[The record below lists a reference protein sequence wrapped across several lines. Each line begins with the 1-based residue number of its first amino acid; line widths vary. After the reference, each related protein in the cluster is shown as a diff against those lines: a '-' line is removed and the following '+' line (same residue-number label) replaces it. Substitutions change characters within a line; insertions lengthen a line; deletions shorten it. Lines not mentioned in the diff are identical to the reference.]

1 MIVGLADSCSEE
13 EVGVMRSYVDAT
25 RIGGHLPLVLPAT
38 TVYEEAC
45 RQLMAVDALMLL
57 GGGDVEASR
66 FGSVATPFDGTP
78 NVMRDAYE
86 LLLMQVAVEQ
96 RKPVFGICRG
106 LQLINIFFGGTICQ
120 DLPTCWSICVERSS
134 NQNYSSTDYIPLLDH
149 SRPDKKWEP
158 VHAIHI
164 DAQSRLAQVLGET
177 QVSVNSTHHQAVDRL
192 GSGLRAVAWSA
203 DGVIEAVESDNY
215 PIAAVQFHPERL
227 AWGDDTLFR
236 KIFADL
242 PRYLSSHCS

>member
-1 MIVGLADSCSEE
+1 MIVGLADSCGQE
-13 EVGVMRSYVDAT
+13 EVSVMRTYVDAT

-38 TVYEEAC
+38 TAYEEAY

-66 FGSVATPFDGTP
+66 FGSVATPFDGAP

-106 LQLINIFFGGTICQ
+106 MQLINVFFGGTICQ
-120 DLPTCWSICVERSS
+120 DLPSFWQSRTGCF
-134 NQNYSSTDYIPLLDH
+134 PLLDH

-158 VHAIHI
+158 VHAIKI
-164 DAQSRLAQVLGET
+164 DEHSRLAQVLGDT
-177 QVSVNSTHHQAVDRL
+177 HVSVNSTHHQAVDRL
-192 GSGLRAVAWSA
+192 GGGLRAVAWSA
-203 DGVIEAVESDNY
+203 DGVIEAIESDSY

-227 AWGDDTLFR
+227 AWGEDVLFR
-236 KIFADL
+236 KIFSEL
-242 PRYLSSHCS
+242 SCYLSGHCS